1 MDSRLTN
8 AQVFN
13 QKHPVP
19 QIASQVP
26 LTEDGQVASMAQTV
40 HRKRTISKVIR
51 AQADV
56 QCQIGKP
63 LFYTRKQA
71 HYTLTDDFLP

>member
-8 AQVFN
+8 AQAFN
-13 QKHPVP
+13 KKHPVP

-26 LTEDGQVASMAQTV
+26 LTEDGIAQTV

-51 AQADV
+51 AQADA

-71 HYTLTDDFLP
+71 HYTLTDAFLP